1 MRSRFCLIYFDI
13 NFDMDFGTDFGM
25 DFGTDFGMDPGIEFG
40 LQAYD
45 EINSARISGERQY
58 KYL

>member
-1 MRSRFCLIYFDI
+1 
-13 NFDMDFGTDFGM
+13 MDFGTDFGM